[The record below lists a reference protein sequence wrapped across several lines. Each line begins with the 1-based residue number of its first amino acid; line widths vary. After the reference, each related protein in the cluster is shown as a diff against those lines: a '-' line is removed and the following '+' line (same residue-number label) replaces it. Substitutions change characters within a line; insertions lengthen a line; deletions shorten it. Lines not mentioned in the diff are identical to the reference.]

1 MTLLLRNEVKDSIRI
16 LAVVTIAA
24 VASPASAA
32 LVDFESLAIDE
43 FVTNQFESDGILFSN
58 GVTLVEGVSLYEIYF
73 PPSSGTNVISGLDL
87 GPIEAALLWGA
98 SHVSLQITTAIPAR
112 VSYFDSLDA
121 LLGETLVA
129 PNLGGH
135 TLVSFD
141 SLTPIGRVSIGD
153 SMMGSASFLTVDD
166 FEFEAAE
173 TPEPST
179 LALIVAGLL
188 PFAAAAVRRRR
199 A

>member
-1 MTLLLRNEVKDSIRI
+1 MTLLLRNGVKDSIRI

-43 FVTNQFESDGILFSN
+43 LVTNQFESDGILFSN
-58 GVTLVEGVSLYEIYF
+58 GVTLVEGISLYEIYF

-153 SMMGSASFLTVDD
+153 SMLGSASFLAVDD

-173 TPEPST
+173 TPEPF
-179 LALIVAGLL
+179 VAGIL